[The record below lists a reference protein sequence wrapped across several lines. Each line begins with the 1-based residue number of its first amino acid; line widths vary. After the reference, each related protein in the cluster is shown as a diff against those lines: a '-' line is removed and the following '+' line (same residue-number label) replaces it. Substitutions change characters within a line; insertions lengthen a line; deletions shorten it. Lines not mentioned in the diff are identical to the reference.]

1 MIIDDY
7 PATIKFLFSTK
18 SDVTTESS
26 PLLPLHYRHHALK
39 GAFVNYA
46 AGDFGCFSIQEIR
59 HEHWVMGWL
68 NFSINDP
75 AAFNFTTNQPM
86 VALVCTLKG
95 KVTYELPGYGSF
107 TLQKGRYGFYYIPP
121 HLENKVFLTA
131 DEHNTV
137 YFSFSAAFLSSF
149 AEQHAN
155 FQELYTAQQNGLK
168 SGNVF
173 PVFKIGIEERR
184 ILDAIRNSNLAGPAK
199 LIFLQARIND
209 LLVSYFSSLETT
221 GKGQLRMED
230 QQERFREIELFIQEN
245 YHLPLKI
252 QFLSRKAGMN
262 LRSFEKGF
270 KAYFGLKAK
279 EYIEQ
284 LRVKLATDL
293 LRNSDMPITAIAYHV
308 GFAGTNYF
316 SFVFRKI
323 QHCSPRE
330 YRQRNEEKKMD
341 KGEFL

>member
-7 PATIKFLFSTK
+7 PATIKFSLSTK

-26 PLLPLHYRHHALK
+26 PLLPLYYRHNALK
-39 GAFVNYA
+39 GAFVTYT
-46 AGDFGCFSIQEIR
+46 AGDFGCFSTQEIR
-59 HEHWVMGWL
+59 HENWVMGWL

-75 AAFNFTTNQPM
+75 VTLAFTTDQPM
-86 VALVCTLKG
+86 VALICTLKG
-95 KVTYELPGYGSF
+95 KVAYELPGYGSF
-107 TLQKGRYGFYYIPP
+107 TLQRGRYGFYYIPP
-121 HLENKVFLTA
+121 QMENKVLLA
-131 DEHNTV
+131 EDEHNTV
-137 YFSFSAAFLSSF
+137 YFSFSAVFLSSF

-155 FQELYTAQQNGLK
+155 FQELYTAQQNAVK
-168 SGNVF
+168 TGNVF

-199 LIFLQARIND
+199 HIFLQARIND

-221 GKGQLRMED
+221 DQGQLRVED
-230 QQERFREIELFIQEN
+230 QQVRFREIELFIQEN
-245 YHLPLKI
+245 YHLPLKM

-270 KAYFGLKAK
+270 KGYFGVKAK

-293 LRNSDMPITAIAYHV
+293 LKNSDMPITAIAYHV

-330 YRQRNEEKKMD
+330 YRQRNEGKKMD